1 MPAGFF
7 LSAAV
12 WSTGAYTPVS
22 GDQWSGLNVT
32 GLQTHGGQLNCINI
46 MAYDAGNVPA
56 NYNPETA
63 FAAYRTLFK
72 GAICL
77 GIELGKMGWGPY
89 LTTEQDIKNAAAC
102 VKKDGNGGIFIWSW
116 FQNTAGTPTV
126 SRTLQIVNSI
136 FN

>member
-1 MPAGFF
+1 MPAGVF

-77 GIELGKMGWGPY
+77 GIEL
-89 LTTEQDIKNAAAC
+89 